1 MHSPHAFGHP
11 ASAEELL
18 LRARALVPG
27 IAERVEETELLRD
40 LPAATVT
47 EIRATGL
54 FRLLQPAAWG
64 GLELDPRIVLD
75 IQNIFAETCVSTAWV
90 YGVLSVQAFV
100 LARFDPRA
108 QADVWRTEPDMLV
121 SSSFQ
126 PVGKITLVEGGYRLS
141 GRFTFSSGSSHCGW
155 AILGGIV
162 PPGPGREQPE
172 MRLFLVPRSD
182 YQIDDVWHVIGLKG
196 TGSNDIVVDDAFVP
210 THRSY
215 QPDSGMLILS
225 ASSGLPP
232 LYRLP
237 WLYLFTS
244 MISNLGVGAGRGAL
258 KSFSETTRTRTVG
271 FANAPAQENAA
282 FLSAI
287 GRTMSEIDMLDLVTK
302 RNLARLIEHVDI
314 EVEVPLGEMLLYRS
328 QLTGSMRRIAAMVDE
343 LMVLLGGRGLR
354 ADAPLARIWLD
365 LNAARA
371 HAGNDPATT
380 LEQLGREAL
389 AVADQ

>member
-1 MHSPHAFGHP
+1 MHGPNTAAPSPAT
-11 ASAEELL
+11 EELMR
-18 LRARALVPG
+18 RARALVPA
-27 IAERVEETELLRD
+27 IAERVSETDLLRD
-40 LPAATVT
+40 VSVATVA
-47 EIRATGL
+47 EIRAASL

-75 IQNIFAETCVSTAWV
+75 IQNIFAEHCASTAWV
-90 YGVLSVQAFV
+90 YGVLSVQTFV

-108 QADVWRTEPDMLV
+108 QAEVWHDEPDMLI

-126 PVGKITLVEGGYRLS
+126 PVGKVTIVEGGYRLS

-162 PPGPGREQPE
+162 PPGAGREQPE

-182 YQIDDVWHVIGLKG
+182 YWIDDVWHVIGLKG
-196 TGSNDIVVDDAFVP
+196 TGSNDIVVDDTFVP
-210 THRSY
+210 AHRSY
-215 QPDSGMLILS
+215 QPDSGMQTLP
-225 ASSGLPP
+225 ATSGLPP

-258 KSFSETTRTRTVG
+258 NSFLDITRTRTVG
-271 FANAPAQENAA
+271 FANMPAQENTA

-287 GRTMSEIDMLDLVTK
+287 GRTMSEIDMLDLVAK
-302 RNLARLIEHVDI
+302 RNIASLIQY
-314 EVEVPLGEMLLYRS
+314 VETGAVVPLDEMLLYRS

-343 LMVLLGGRGLR
+343 LMLLLGGRGLR

-371 HAGNDPATT
+371 HAGNDPTTT
-380 LEQLGREAL
+380 LLQLAREAL
-389 AVADQ
+389 ATVAQ